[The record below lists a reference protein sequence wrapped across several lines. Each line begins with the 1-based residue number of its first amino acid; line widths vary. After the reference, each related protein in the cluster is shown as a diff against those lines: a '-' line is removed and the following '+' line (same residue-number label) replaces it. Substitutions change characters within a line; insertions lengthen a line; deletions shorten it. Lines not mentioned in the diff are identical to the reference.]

1 MATGSFF
8 ATREH
13 RPGVWLVAAPPH
25 VNCFLVAGTERA
37 ILIDTGLGI
46 GDIHRAVRELTDLD
60 VHVVN
65 THYHWDHSGG
75 NSGFDDIAI
84 HELGAERLQRGPDM
98 TKLEPYAA
106 YSLRMLERVGEFRV
120 TDEEFFGF
128 LSDETTPR
136 PLPDDFDFA
145 TWKIPASI
153 PTQLLQDGDRLDL
166 GGRTLQV
173 FHTPGHTPDSICL
186 FDEENGLLFGGDT
199 YNTGPIYAHLLD
211 SDVDAFARSTA
222 RMTEIADG
230 VAFVYVAHFSRYVE
244 IGTFLHE
251 VAAGFADVVSGEAS
265 FEQSTDD
272 DGEGA
277 RLARFARFG
286 VLVPSEHPV

>member
-1 MATGSFF
+1 MTAGSWF

-13 RPGVWLVAAPPH
+13 QPGVWLVAAPPH
-25 VNCFLVAGTERA
+25 VNSFLVAGRERA

-46 GDIHRAVRELTDLD
+46 GDIREAVTGLTDLD
-60 VHVVN
+60 VLVVN

-75 NSGFDDIAI
+75 NSQFDDIAI

-98 TKLEPYAA
+98 TKLEAYAA
-106 YSLRMLERVGEFRV
+106 YTRRMLDRVGEFRA
-120 TDEEFFGF
+120 TDEEMFGF
-128 LSDETTPR
+128 LSDETMPR
-136 PLPDDFDFA
+136 QLPDGFDFA
-145 TWKIPASI
+145 DWKIPASI
-153 PTQLLQDGDRLDL
+153 PTRLLKDGDVLDL
-166 GGRTLQV
+166 GGRTLRV
-173 FHTPGHTPDSICL
+173 LHTPGHTPDSICL
-186 FDEENGLLFGGDT
+186 LDEEHGLLFGGDT
-199 YNTGPIYAHLLD
+199 YNTGPIYAHLPD

-222 RMTEIADG
+222 RVAEMAGG

-251 VAAGFADVVSGEAS
+251 VAAGFAEIAAGEAS
-265 FEQSTDD
+265 FEQSQDD

-286 VLVPSEHPV
+286 VLVAN

>member
-1 MATGSFF
+1 MTSGSFF

-25 VNCFLVAGTERA
+25 VNCFLVAGEERA
-37 ILIDTGLGI
+37 MLIDTGLGI
-46 GDIHRAVRELTDLD
+46 GDIRGTVGELTDLD
-60 VHVVN
+60 VMVVN

-75 NSGFDDIAI
+75 NAAFDDISI
-84 HELGAERLQRGPDM
+84 HELGAEKLQRGPDM
-98 TKLEPYAA
+98 AKLEPYAA
-106 YSLRMLERVGEFRV
+106 YSRRMLDRVGEFRV

-136 PLPDDFDFA
+136 PLPDGFDFA
-145 TWKIPASI
+145 RWQIPASI
-153 PTQLLQDGDRLDL
+153 PTRLLNDGDRLDL

-199 YNTGPIYAHLLD
+199 YNTGPIYAHLPD
-211 SDVDAFARSTA
+211 SDVAAFARSTA
-222 RMTEIADG
+222 RMAELADG

-244 IGTFLHE
+244 IGAFVRE
-251 VAAGFADVVSGEAS
+251 VAAGFAEIAAGEAL

-272 DGEGA
+272 DGDRA

-286 VLVPSEHPV
+286 VLVPNPQD

>member
-1 MATGSFF
+1 MTSGSFF

-25 VNCFLVAGTERA
+25 VNCFLVAGEERA
-37 ILIDTGLGI
+37 MLIDTGLGI
-46 GDIHRAVRELTDLD
+46 GDIRGTVGELTDLD
-60 VHVVN
+60 VMVVN

-75 NSGFDDIAI
+75 NAAFDDISI
-84 HELGAERLQRGPDM
+84 HELGAEKLQRGPDM
-98 TKLEPYAA
+98 AKLEPYAA
-106 YSLRMLERVGEFRV
+106 YSRRMLDRVGEFRV

-136 PLPDDFDFA
+136 PLPDGFDFA
-145 TWKIPASI
+145 RWQIPASI
-153 PTQLLQDGDRLDL
+153 PTRLLNDGDRLDL

-199 YNTGPIYAHLLD
+199 YNTGPIYAHLPD
-211 SDVDAFARSTA
+211 SDVAAFVRSTA
-222 RMTEIADG
+222 RMAELADG

-244 IGTFLHE
+244 IGAFVRE
-251 VAAGFADVVSGEAS
+251 VAAGFAEIAAGEAL

-272 DGEGA
+272 DGDRA

-286 VLVPSEHPV
+286 VLVPNPQD

>member
-1 MATGSFF
+1 
-8 ATREH
+8 
-13 RPGVWLVAAPPH
+13 VWLVAAPPH
-25 VNCFLVAGTERA
+25 VNCFLVAGRERV

-46 GDIHRAVRELTDLD
+46 GDIHRAVTELTNLD
-60 VHVVN
+60 VLVVN

-75 NSGFDDIAI
+75 NSRFDDIAI
-84 HELGAERLQRGPDM
+84 HELGAEKLERGPDM
-98 TKLEPYAA
+98 TKLESYAVYA
-106 YSLRMLERVGEFRV
+106 RRMLDRFGDFRA

-128 LSDETTPR
+128 LSDETIPR

-153 PTQLLQDGDRLDL
+153 PTRLLTDGDRIDL

-173 FHTPGHTPDSICL
+173 LHTPGHTPDSICL
-186 FDEENGLLFGGDT
+186 FDKENGLLFGGDT
-199 YNTGPIYAHLLD
+199 YNTGPIYAHLPD

-222 RMTEIADG
+222 RIAELADG

-244 IGTFLHE
+244 IGAFLRE
-251 VAAGFADVVSGEAS
+251 VAAGFADIVAGEAS
-265 FEQSTDD
+265 FEPSDDD
-272 DGEGA
+272 DGEA

-286 VLVPSEHPV
+286 VLVPN

>member
-1 MATGSFF
+1 MKASSWF

-25 VNCFLVAGTERA
+25 VNCFLVAGRERA
-37 ILIDTGLGI
+37 ILIDTGPGI
-46 GDIHRAVRELTDLD
+46 GDIHDAVTALTDLD
-60 VHVVN
+60 VLVVN
-65 THYHWDHSGG
+65 THYHWDHAGG
-75 NSGFDDIAI
+75 NSRFDDIAI
-84 HELGAERLQRGPDM
+84 HELGAENLQRGPDM
-98 TKLEPYAA
+98 AKLEPYAA
-106 YSLRMLERVGEFRV
+106 YTRRMLDRFGEFRV

-136 PLPDDFDFA
+136 PLPDGFDFA
-145 TWKIPASI
+145 TWKIPATI
-153 PTQLLQDGDRLDL
+153 PTRLLQDGDRLDL

-173 FHTPGHTPDSICL
+173 LHTPGHTPDSICL
-186 FDEENGLLFGGDT
+186 FDEDNGLLFGGDT
-199 YNTGPIYAHLLD
+199 YNTGPIYAHMPD

-222 RMTEIADG
+222 RIAELADG

-244 IGTFLHE
+244 IGAFLRE
-251 VAAGFADVVSGEAS
+251 VATGFAQIVSGAAS

-272 DGEGA
+272 DGRDV

-286 VLVPSEHPV
+286 VLVPS